1 MEYPGH
7 TYDFLET
14 LTTLELTNRQ
24 RTLTAE
30 LRDPKSTRTP
40 AAKVR
45 MKEDLVNIE
54 GILKL
59 RS

>member
-1 MEYPGH
+1 MDYPGH
-7 TYDFLET
+7 DIPFLQG
-14 LTTLELTNRQ
+14 LTTLELKNRQ

-30 LRDPKSTRTP
+30 LRDPKSTRSA
-40 AAKVR
+40 AAKVK
-45 MKEDLVNIE
+45 MQKDLVNIE